1 MLKRHEVQVLVKAG
15 HAQEEV
21 RRLTGVPVRSVQRI
35 AKEPPVTEPDDAL
48 ARRASAVG
56 RPSKVEGFRKLV
68 ADLVATEKHLL
79 AVEILRRARLQG
91 YTGGKSALYALVA
104 SLRPKGTRLQ
114 MRFDGLPGEFSQHD
128 FGEVLIEY
136 RNATKE
142 RVHFFASRMKY
153 SRWVEVTLVPNQ
165 TVETLVRTLVEHF
178 DSIGGIPLLA
188 VFDRPK
194 TIALAWNKHGEV
206 TEWNPTFAYVTLEL
220 GLGVELC
227 WPHSP
232 RQKGAVESLV
242 GWVKN
247 SFFKQRRFAD
257 RQDLEAQLAD
267 WRREV
272 NELRPSR
279 ATGVIPAARLAE
291 ERPRLRPLKLTPDTL
306 ALRIPVRVGPT
317 AVVLHDT
324 HEYSMPP
331 DAAGLSATLYLYRNR
346 VRIVAGRWSAEHD
359 RLFHPNAKS
368 TLPEHRAARV
378 AEISGKRGRRYLKRQ
393 HLLETGEAAL
403 AFLTELIHRRPR
415 EWVAEID
422 ELHDMLQTFGPA
434 VMDEAFRRAHAA
446 GAWGKEYVAHF
457 ASEVLCAGGEASGRR
472 RALRDGAGKAGHKQP
487 APRRPPPVQLS
498 LPCAPAAPRSRIAQ
512 EKWPT

>member
-21 RRLTGVPVRSVQRI
+21 GRLTGVSVRSVQRI
-35 AKEPPVTEPDDAL
+35 AKEPSVTEPDDAVV
-48 ARRASAVG
+48 RKASCVG
-56 RPSKVEGFRKLV
+56 RPSKVEDFRKLV
-68 ADLVATEKHLL
+68 TDLLVTEKDLL
-79 AVEILRRARLQG
+79 SVEILRRARLQG
-91 YTGGKSALYALVA
+91 YTGGKSALYGLIA

-114 MRFDGLPGEFSQHD
+114 MRFEGLPAEFSQHD
-128 FGEVLIEY
+128 FGEILIEY
-136 RNATKE
+136 QDNTKE

-165 TVETLVRTLVEHF
+165 TVEPLVRTLLEHF
-178 DSIGGIPLLA
+178 VSIGGIPLLA
-188 VFDRPK
+188 VFDRPR
-194 TIALAWNKHGEV
+194 TIALAWNKDGVV

-232 RQKGAVESLV
+232 RQKGAVENLV

-267 WRREV
+267 WSHEV

-279 ATGVIPAARLAE
+279 ATNVIPAVRLAE

-306 ALRIPVRVGPT
+306 ALRVPVRVGPT
-317 AVVLHDT
+317 AVVVHDT

-331 DAAGLSATLYLYRNR
+331 DAAGLSGTLFLYRNR

-359 RLFHPNAKS
+359 RLFQPDAKS

-378 AEISGKRGRRYLKRQ
+378 AEISGRRGQRYLKRQ

-415 EWVAEID
+415 QWAAEVD

-434 VMDEAFRRAHAA
+434 VIDEAFRRANAA
-446 GAWGKEYVAHF
+446 GTWGKEYVAHF
-457 ASEVLCAGGEASGRR
+457 ASEILCAAGEAHAGRR
-472 RALRDGAGKAGHKQP
+472 APRDGAGRAGHKEP
-487 APRRPPPVQLS
+487 APRRPPPGQLS
-498 LPCAPAAPRSRIAQ
+498 LPCAPPAPRSRIA
-512 EKWPT
+512 